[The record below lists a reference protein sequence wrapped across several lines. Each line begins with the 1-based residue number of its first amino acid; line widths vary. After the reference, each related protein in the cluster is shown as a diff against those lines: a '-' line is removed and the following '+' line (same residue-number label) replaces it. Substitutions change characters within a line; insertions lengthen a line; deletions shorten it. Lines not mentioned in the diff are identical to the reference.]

1 MAVRYRD
8 LVSPA
13 LIDTN
18 VPSNGNADAA
28 RSLADAL
35 GSFGTTVSGIAQ
47 PILAEQGKQA
57 GAAAGATG
65 NPEFKT
71 GFKKLTA
78 YSQAYN
84 NAALRSYAIKAE
96 VDAEEQAARL
106 EIEAANNPE
115 KFAATFGAV
124 RDATLT
130 GAPPEA
136 RATLAEIYA
145 KRLGEGATRLQA
157 AQATEIRNSQRA
169 DVSEGVSRA
178 TDKIAQ
184 MLASDDPEQHLQ
196 AEEEQVKLQ
205 LLLDGAANTGT
216 LTRTEAQAAHITT
229 QRAIIAQTVAA
240 KFGKELDNPYG
251 DPIGFIL
258 KLKEANKT
266 SDALDPE
273 EEGKLEAQLMAD
285 LREHN
290 ALQAAM
296 HAGDASAEKAR
307 YEAGDR
313 EATSLM
319 LSGRLTRRKLRDMV
333 DTQNLDPSVA
343 RTLNNEL
350 DSGDKAGGDSAESF
364 HVRTN
369 LLHYT
374 EQDIATNSKLSW
386 KERGDLILK
395 RREEAQGWKGTQAA
409 REGEA
414 RIDRSLGIVPGT
426 MIQALPDSVKTARD
440 NALTQWYNTV
450 DGLPAEERQNA
461 VIPSAEDVIGRFI
474 RKQKSV
480 EAQTLRLAQQRYLE
494 KAGDP
499 SEMGPEQKKKYDERL
514 RRFQADI
521 AAAEAEAAR
530 K

>member
-18 VPSNGNADAA
+18 VPSNGNADTAA
-28 RSLADAL
+28 TLAQAL
-35 GSFGTTVSGIAQ
+35 GSFGNTVSGIGQ
-47 PILAEQGKQA
+47 QIMSERGKQDGSAA
-57 GAAAGATG
+57 GAAGA
-65 NPEFKT
+65 PDFKS

-84 NAALRSYAIKAE
+84 NAALRSYTVRAE
-96 VDAEEQAARL
+96 ADAEDQAARL
-106 EIEAANNPE
+106 EVEAANDPVA
-115 KFAATFGAV
+115 FAATFGAV
-124 RDATLT
+124 RDATLKQ
-130 GAPPEA
+130 APPEA
-136 RATLAEIYA
+136 KAALSEIYA
-145 KRLGEGATRLQA
+145 KRLGDGTARLQA
-157 AQATEIRNSQRA
+157 AQAVEIRGQQRA
-169 DVSEGVSRA
+169 DVSEGVARA

-184 MLASDDPEQHLQ
+184 MLASDDPAQHLQ

-205 LLLDGAANTGT
+205 LLIDGAASTGT
-216 LTRTEAQAAHITT
+216 LTRTEAQAAHVTT
-229 QRAIIAQTVAA
+229 QRAIVAQTVSA
-240 KFGKELDNPYG
+240 KFARELENPYG
-251 DPIGFIL
+251 DPVGFIM

-266 SDALDPE
+266 SDVLDPAE
-273 EEGKLEAQLMAD
+273 ESKLEAQLFAD

-290 ALQAAM
+290 ALQAAL
-296 HAGDASAEKAR
+296 HANDAAEEKAR
-307 YEAGDR
+307 YEEGDR
-313 EATSLM
+313 TATSLM
-319 LSGRLTRRKLRDMV
+319 LSGRLTRRKLREMV
-333 DTQNLDPSVA
+333 DSQNLDPSVA

-350 DSGDKAGGDSAESF
+350 DSGDKAGGDSAEAF

-374 EQDIATNSKLSW
+374 EQDIATNQKLSW
-386 KERGDLILK
+386 KERGDLILH
-395 RREEAQGWKGTQAA
+395 RREESQGWKGTQAA

-426 MIQALPDSVKTARD
+426 MIQSLPDDVKRARD

-450 DGLPAEERQNA
+450 DGLPAEERDRA

-480 EAQTLRLAQQRYLE
+480 EARDLRSAQQRYID

-499 SEMGPEQKKKYDERL
+499 AEMGPEQKKKYDERL
-514 RRFQADI
+514 RRFATEI